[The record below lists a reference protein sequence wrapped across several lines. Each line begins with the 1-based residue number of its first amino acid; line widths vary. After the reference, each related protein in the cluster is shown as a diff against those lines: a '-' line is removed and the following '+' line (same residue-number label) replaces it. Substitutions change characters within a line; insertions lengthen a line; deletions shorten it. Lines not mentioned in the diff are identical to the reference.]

1 MTRGNDHDNLMK
13 INVNFCFPVKA
24 VMVIVNGHGQIVLCQ
39 LIMYIDFDQLLT
51 KIIAVER
58 MFSFH

>member
-1 MTRGNDHDNLMK
+1 
-13 INVNFCFPVKA
+13 
-24 VMVIVNGHGQIVLCQ
+24 MVIVNGLGQIVLCQ